1 MRIRIKSLSPR
12 STKMVR
18 LFMNWIFLSCLD
30 SLLDIK
36 QARDVLHLPFDP
48 KQLNHNHQII
58 THKSHGA
65 HRIVCIYC
73 EPFVSKRKC
82 EPFVLQP
89 SLLVAWRYHTR
100 QSLINRFC
108 VGLCAG
114 MLVWLKGWWVMS
126 ACVVEKFV
134 LINCLPSPS
143 SSPSSSP
150 RSP

>member
-1 MRIRIKSLSPR
+1 
-12 STKMVR
+12 MVR

-100 QSLINRFC
+100 QSLINTFC
-108 VGLCAG
+108 VWFMCWNFGVVKRMVGNVCLCCG
-114 MLVWLKGWWVMS
+114 K
-126 ACVVEKFV
+126 
-134 LINCLPSPS
+134 ICLDKLPAFTFF
-143 SSPSSSP
+143 
-150 RSP
+150 

>member
-12 STKMVR
+12 STKWFVCSWTEFFY
-18 LFMNWIFLSCLD
+18 LAWIY

-100 QSLINRFC
+100 QSLINTFC
-108 VGLCAG
+108 VWFMCWNFGVVKRMVGNVCLCCG
-114 MLVWLKGWWVMS
+114 K
-126 ACVVEKFV
+126 
-134 LINCLPSPS
+134 ICLDKLPAFTFF
-143 SSPSSSP
+143 
-150 RSP
+150 